1 MSIQRS
7 FSLATSAYGKFVL
20 ILISSWIT
28 VACVYCCNLDKLYT
42 VSNSLKN
49 LLNNAFFTKK
59 QSFAD
64 VLWNRCLQRY
74 QKETLAQVFSCE
86 IFKILKIPFFTEH
99 FGGYFCGYLFRVSTC
114 FIVVFSL
121 VKSSLVVIMKYAQL
135 NGEKKTQQT
144 FLVFQYVF
152 SVTIFHL
159 SRRLRNVFKTSLQ
172 DVFQL
177 RLQDNF
183 KKSLQDVFKTP
194 SRRAYKMS
202 SSRRLQDI
210 FKTSSSRLANTS

>member
-1 MSIQRS
+1 MDLVLRDLSIQRS
-7 FSLATSAYGKFVL
+7 FSLVTSAYGKFVL

-49 LLNNAFFTKK
+49 LLNNAFCTKK

-86 IFKILKIPFFTEH
+86 IFKILRIPFFTEH

-121 VKSSLVVIMKYAQL
+121 VVIMKYALL

-159 SRRLRNVFKTSLQ
+159 PRRLRSVFKTSLQ
-172 DVFQL
+172 DVF
-177 RLQDNF
+177 
-183 KKSLQDVFKTP
+183 
-194 SRRAYKMS
+194 
-202 SSRRLQDI
+202 
-210 FKTSSSRLANTS
+210 

>member
-1 MSIQRS
+1 MDLVSRDLSIQRS
-7 FSLATSAYGKFVL
+7 FSLVTSAYGKFVL

-49 LLNNAFFTKK
+49 LLNNAFCTKK

-64 VLWNRCLQRY
+64 FLWNRCLQRY

-86 IFKILKIPFFTEH
+86 IFKILRIPFFTEH
-99 FGGYFCGYLFRVSTC
+99 FGGYFCGYLFHVSTC

-121 VKSSLVVIMKYAQL
+121 VKSSLVVIMKYALL

-159 SRRLRNVFKTSLQ
+159 PRRLRNVFKTSLQ
-172 DVFQL
+172 DVF
-177 RLQDNF
+177 
-183 KKSLQDVFKTP
+183 
-194 SRRAYKMS
+194 
-202 SSRRLQDI
+202 
-210 FKTSSSRLANTS
+210 